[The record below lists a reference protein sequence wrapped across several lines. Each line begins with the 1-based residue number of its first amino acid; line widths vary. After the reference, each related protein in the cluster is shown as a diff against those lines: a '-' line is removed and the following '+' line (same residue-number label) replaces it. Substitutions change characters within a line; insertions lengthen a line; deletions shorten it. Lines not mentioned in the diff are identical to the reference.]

1 MGHRDRKDKKK
12 DHKKDKKKD
21 HKKDK
26 KKDHKKDKKKDYK
39 KDRKKHKKKHRDHR
53 DRSKKKKRRTNER
66 SKKRSDNHTNKRSK
80 HKPGKRIKTE
90 DNRNMSMGYRA
101 RIDRPDKINPARFP
115 SGFKTTVLHQNPY
128 IVKARRMLNTDEIE
142 TVLGMAKGKFER
154 STIVVDG
161 EMVYSNVRTSE
172 TAFITDNGHY
182 EEYSAPVN
190 SILKKVCYLAGCE
203 RNQVESLMVVKY
215 GEGEEY
221 YNHHDYFKPEHDEVI
236 EDGGQRIAT
245 FFCYLTSLDP
255 EEGGETEF
263 PLIGVKAKPSKGT
276 AVFWWDMK
284 PSGKLLTKTLHRGN
298 PVKSQNKTKY
308 GLNIW
313 IREHGW

>member
-1 MGHRDRKDKKK
+1 MGRHHTRDKKR
-12 DHKKDKKKD
+12 KKDKKKSKE
-21 HKKDK
+21 KKSK
-26 KKDHKKDKKKDYK
+26 KKQSK
-39 KDRKKHKKKHRDHR
+39 KKHKKDSRYKHIRNKKSGRTKRKNHERTKRKTQKPRKNR
-53 DRSKKKKRRTNER
+53 DRER
-66 SKKRSDNHTNKRSK
+66 SERSESYH
-80 HKPGKRIKTE
+80 
-90 DNRNMSMGYRA
+90 A
-101 RIDRPDKINPARFP
+101 RIDRPDSINPSRFP
-115 SGFKTTVLHQNPY
+115 SGFKTTVLYNNPY
-128 IVKARRMLNTDEIE
+128 IVKVRRMLNTEEID
-142 TVLGMAKGKFER
+142 TVLNMAEGKFER

-161 EMVYSNVRTSE
+161 EMVHSNVRTSE

-182 EEYSAPVN
+182 DDYSPSVD
-190 SILKKVCYLAGCE
+190 SILKKVCYLAGCR
-203 RNQVESLMVVKY
+203 RNQIESLMVVKY
-215 GEGEEY
+215 GDGEEY
-221 YNHHDYFKPEHDEVI
+221 YNHHDYFKPEHEEVI

-276 AVFWWDMK
+276 SVFWWDMM

-298 PVKSQNKTKY
+298 PVRAVNKIKY